1 MKTFE
6 QFYNEYRVKKGLKE
20 EDKIVFED
28 FVEDFKNNKETSHIT
43 KDEVFDFLL
52 EKGRK
57 LYLEEKIQDVSHL

>member
-6 QFYNEYRVKKGLKE
+6 QFYNKYRVKKGLKE

-28 FVEDFKNNKETSHIT
+28 FVEDFKNNEETAHIT
-43 KDEVFDFLL
+43 RDEVFDFLIA
-52 EKGRK
+52 KGRE